1 MNRKIRVLV
10 VDDDNLL
17 RKLVTEQL
25 AKGDFDAAPAASNS
39 RLDVLRDIDY
49 DVVLLDMMPDLSG
62 LDTLRE
68 IRKLEDAPEVIMLTA
83 DTSLATGIEAM
94 RHGAYDY
101 LTKPAMLDEMEVG
114 RLARP
119 TKSAALCVKQ
129 NASLRSV
136 ARPAVG
142 ADEVLPIFH
151 ENAAMAVLVVQAENA
166 ARTDS
171 TILITGES
179 GTGKDVLARL
189 IHAKSARHAT
199 PIITVNCGAFPE
211 TLFESEFFG
220 HERGAF
226 TGASTL
232 RRGLLEAAD
241 GSTLFLD
248 EIGDLP
254 LPMQVKLLHFLEQGR
269 FRRVGST
276 RDQSADVRIIAAT
289 NRNLADEVE
298 RKHFRADLYYRLNV
312 VALHVPP
319 LRERLEDIPGLIDYF
334 LGVYRQRF
342 NRPALDLSAGARQ
355 RLADYAWPGNVRELR
370 NCLERAAALSTGEM
384 IEADQMLGSGVRS
397 LGLETESKN
406 RPLAGHQSPAATLED
421 LEREHILRVL
431 HESEGNRERAAA
443 ILGISSRTLYRK
455 LREYETHTR
464 SVGLATEALIATIR
478 HIAVAPAVE
487 LKLQPKRELQSARR
501 LRGNGSA
508 EER

>member
-25 AKGDFDAAPAASNS
+25 AKGDFDTAPAAGGQQA
-39 RLDVLRDIDY
+39 LDILRDTDY
-49 DVVLLDMMPDLSG
+49 DVMLLDITMPGLSG

-68 IRKLEDAPEVIMLTA
+68 VRKLEDRPEVIMLTA
-83 DTSLATGIEAM
+83 DTSLSAGIEAM

-101 LTKPAMLDEMEVG
+101 LTKPATLDEMEAVIRKADEKR
-114 RLARP
+114 RL
-119 TKSAALCVKQ
+119 VKQ

-142 ADEVLPIFH
+142 VDEVLPIFH
-151 ENAAMAVLVVQAENA
+151 ENAAMAALVTQAENA

-226 TGASTL
+226 TGASAL

-289 NRNLADEVE
+289 NRNLADEVQ
-298 RKHFRADLYYRLNV
+298 RKHFREDLYYRLNV

-319 LRERLEDIPGLIDYF
+319 LRERPEDISELIDYF

-342 NRPALDLSAGARQ
+342 NRSGLDLSPAARR

-370 NCLERAAALSTGEM
+370 NCLERAAALSTGEV
-384 IEADQMLGSGVRS
+384 IEADQILG
-397 LGLETESKN
+397 
-406 RPLAGHQSPAATLED
+406 AGRQGPSAEERKQSPSALPASSSTTLEE

-464 SVGLATEALIATIR
+464 SVGLATE
-478 HIAVAPAVE
+478 V
-487 LKLQPKRELQSARR
+487 
-501 LRGNGSA
+501 
-508 EER
+508 